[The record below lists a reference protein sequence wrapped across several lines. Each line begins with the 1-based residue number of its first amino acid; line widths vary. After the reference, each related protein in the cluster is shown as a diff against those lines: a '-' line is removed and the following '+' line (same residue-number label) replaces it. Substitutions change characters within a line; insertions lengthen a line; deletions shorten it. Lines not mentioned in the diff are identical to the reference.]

1 MPADRCQ
8 EPHPDSPQGGLIG
21 QIGGHIFRVGRQA
34 TIVAEESGDLFLRIN
49 DLGLFDNDGV
59 LSVVIGGG

>member
-1 MPADRCQ
+1 
-8 EPHPDSPQGGLIG
+8 
-21 QIGGHIFRVGRQA
+21 VGRQA